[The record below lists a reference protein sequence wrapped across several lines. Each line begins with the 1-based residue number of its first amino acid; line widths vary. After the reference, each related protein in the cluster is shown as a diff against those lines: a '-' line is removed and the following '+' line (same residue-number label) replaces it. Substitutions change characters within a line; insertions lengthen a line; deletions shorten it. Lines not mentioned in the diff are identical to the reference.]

1 MFACTNMDRPFDINL
16 LDKLFKPSCWSKRY
30 STPEQVES
38 EHIAFTKNGKNS
50 DCVSY
55 CLHIWI
61 KQRCISKY
69 LFIPCIFVEHFFV
82 SWFSIFLLI
91 DFNMRC
97 ACNFEVPWRNS
108 IPHEFVWKSIDLLKQ
123 MLFFSQSTWV
133 ILWTV
138 FQYLQYWFKMQTA
151 CIYLSKF
158 KYLLHFAI
166 GRETIFASY
175 LSKMITTTTNKRPT
189 ESKEAQLVVQCT

>member
-30 STPEQVES
+30 SPEQVES

-55 CLHIWI
+55 CLQIWI

-69 LFIPCIFVEHFFV
+69 LFIKCIFVGHFFLPPDFPYFY
-82 SWFSIFLLI
+82 WSILI
-91 DFNMRC
+91 WDVLVILRYHGEIPFHM
-97 ACNFEVPWRNS
+97 NFYENRLICWSNS
-108 IPHEFVWKSIDLLKQ
+108 FFQSIDLGHF
-123 MLFFSQSTWV
+123 MDSFP
-133 ILWTV
+133 IL
-138 FQYLQYWFKMQTA
+138 LQYWFKMQTA

-175 LSKMITTTTNKRPT
+175 LSKLITTTTNKRPT
-189 ESKEAQLVVQCT
+189 E